1 MTTDAATESRGIAA
15 RMGHW
20 SARHRNRAIVG
31 WIAFV
36 ILAAIVGGGV
46 GTQKLSTTETLDGD
60 SAAASRT
67 LDHAGF
73 RKPAIEQVLVQA
85 RSGPVL
91 TAEGR
96 EALADVVRAT
106 QATGRVR
113 DVRSPLASANHGQL
127 SRDGRSAVVLLAM
140 RGDPE
145 HADKRVR
152 ARHRRGRAGRAR
164 PPQALRI
171 EEFGAASANHA
182 LAKTIQRD
190 FQRAEG
196 ISVPL
201 TFGILLIAFGALAA
215 ALIPLALAL
224 TAVIAAG
231 GLLAITSQALHVDDS
246 SGTVLLLIG
255 LAVGVDYTLF
265 YLRRAREER
274 ARGRSS
280 LAAVDAAAATSGR
293 SVLVSGLTVII
304 AMAGMFITGQG
315 TFMGMAEAT
324 VLVVAVA
331 VLGSLT
337 VLPASLALL
346 GDRVDK
352 GRLPW
357 LGKRLQARRE
367 QGPSRFWTRVLEP
380 VLAHPGRSAAIAA
393 LSLLILATPAL
404 RLHTEVL
411 TPSEELPHSLAI
423 MQTYER
429 LQRAFPGDALPASVV
444 VSAADVSSPRVTAQL
459 SALRVRALASGRM
472 SEPVT
477 VEAEPANTAAIV
489 NIPLAGNGRDAA
501 SHDALQTL
509 RDQMVPATIGR
520 VATAHVMGS
529 TAISTDFNNH
539 LKSRAPFVIAFVL
552 ALAFVLLLVE
562 LPVGRDRRDRPG
574 AQPAVGRRVLRGPG
588 RRVPVGLG
596 QVDPRPVR
604 HRCDRGMAAAVHVR
618 DPVWA
623 LDGLPRVL
631 GLTDQGGTRPRR
643 ADTHGHPRRHRA
655 IRGRDHKRGDHHG
668 VRLPD
673 VRHAQPDLD
682 EATRSRTGHRRPAGR
697 HGGACHPAALDDG
710 VARRAQL
717 VTTRA
722 RPPGRR
728 IRSARGPRR
737 RRPSSA
743 ESEGVRDLVPAPS
756 APTGPSR
763 GGG

>member
-20 SARHRNRAIVG
+20 SARHRKRAIVG

-73 RKPAIEQVLVQA
+73 SKPAIEQVLVQA

-91 TAEGR
+91 TAQGR
-96 EALADVVRAT
+96 AALADVVRAT
-106 QATGRVR
+106 EATGRVR
-113 DVRSPLASANHGQL
+113 DVRSPLTRGNHGQL

-140 RGDPE
+140 RGDSE
-145 HADKRVR
+145 HADKRVQPVIDAVARVAR
-152 ARHRRGRAGRAR
+152 AH
-164 PPQALRI
+164 PQLRI
-171 EEFGAASANHA
+171 EEFGAASANHS
-182 LAKTIQRD
+182 LGKTIQRD

-201 TFGILLIAFGALAA
+201 TFGILLIAFGALVA
-215 ALIPLALAL
+215 ALVPLALAL

-246 SGTVLLLIG
+246 SSTVLLLIG

-331 VLGSLT
+331 VVGSLT

-346 GDRVDK
+346 GDRVEK

-357 LGKRLQARRE
+357 LGKHLQARRE
-367 QGPSRFWTRVLEP
+367 QGPSRFWTRVLDP
-380 VLAHPGRSAAIAA
+380 VLAHPARSAAVAA
-393 LSLLILATPAL
+393 LSLMILATPAL

-411 TPSEELPHSLAI
+411 SPSEELPHGLAI

-429 LQRAFPGDALPASVV
+429 LQRAFPGGALPASVV
-444 VSAADVSSPRVTAQL
+444 VSAADVSSPRVNAQL
-459 SALRVRALASGRM
+459 AALRAQALASRRM
-472 SEPVT
+472 FEPVT
-477 VEAEPANTAAIV
+477 VEVNSAHTAAIV
-489 NIPLAGNGRDAA
+489 NIPLAGNGRNAA
-501 SHDALQTL
+501 SHDALRTL
-509 RDQMVPATIGR
+509 RDRIIPATIGR

-529 TAISTDFNNH
+529 TAISTDFNNR

-552 ALAFVLLLVE
+552 ALAFVLLLVSFQSVVIAATGLGLNLLSVAASYGVLVAAFQWGWGKSILGLSGTGAIAAW
-562 LPVGRDRRDRPG
+562 LPLFMFVILFGLSMDYHVFSVSRIKEEHDRGAPTRTAIHDGIVRSAGVITSAAIIMVFVFLTFGTLSQTSMKQLGVGLAIAVLLDATVVRAILLPATMALLGERNWSRRAR
-574 AQPAVGRRVLRGPG
+574 GRRRG
-588 RRVPVGLG
+588 
-596 QVDPRPVR
+596 
-604 HRCDRGMAAAVHVR
+604 AS
-618 DPVWA
+618 A
-623 LDGLPRVL
+623 L
-631 GLTDQGGTRPRR
+631 
-643 ADTHGHPRRHRA
+643 
-655 IRGRDHKRGDHHG
+655 
-668 VRLPD
+668 
-673 VRHAQPDLD
+673 
-682 EATRSRTGHRRPAGR
+682 AG
-697 HGGACHPAALDDG
+697 P
-710 VARRAQL
+710 
-717 VTTRA
+717 T
-722 RPPGRR
+722 
-728 IRSARGPRR
+728 
-737 RRPSSA
+737 
-743 ESEGVRDLVPAPS
+743 PAPS
-756 APTGPSR
+756 EQR
-763 GGG
+763 